1 MYTGRL
7 RRGRT
12 LVHVQGKVAYGRS
25 HHVVRMVE
33 EFDGLGVKREV
44 VLGVVEE
51 KLVGGKSNGRV
62 VSGDMVEGGGKLR
75 LVLLIFTWSVLSL
88 SLSDRLLRKEM

>member
-1 MYTGRL
+1 
-7 RRGRT
+7 
-12 LVHVQGKVAYGRS
+12 
-25 HHVVRMVE
+25 MVE
-33 EFDGLGVKREV
+33 EFDGLGVQREV

-62 VSGDMVEGGGKLR
+62 VSMSGDAHAGGKKR
-75 LVLLIFTWSVLSL
+75 SGLVLLIFTWSVLSL

>member
-1 MYTGRL
+1 MPHPGKQNVVLYMCKAAG
-7 RRGRT
+7 GRT
-12 LVHVQGKVAYGRS
+12 LVHVQGQVAYGRS

-33 EFDGLGVKREV
+33 EFDGLGVQREV

-62 VSGDMVEGGGKLR
+62 VSMSGDMVGGGGKRSYGLCC
-75 LVLLIFTWSVLSL
+75 
-88 SLSDRLLRKEM
+88 